1 MSVLKS
7 RSKFKTKAWAFS
19 TLFVLFGLFSGN
31 SALCGESKKVEED
44 RRNARVRA
52 TYVTRLVQFIRW
64 DSNSTQQSDS
74 FKIVVLGNENVGFTQ
89 SLKFLVSQSNL
100 NSNGHAVTV
109 AHFLNSQREDAL
121 KYIKSGVHFIYFTQD
136 SDLTV
141 SELEPI
147 RNGAMFLA
155 EGRSF
160 VVEGSGCIGFEKT
173 RNRIKLVVNED
184 CFRRRFAKVDPVL
197 ASLRSVVEVVCK
209 GI

>member
-74 FKIVVLGNENVGFTQ
+74 FKIAVLGNENVGFVQ
-89 SLKFLVSQSNL
+89 SLKFLVSQSNV
-100 NSNGHAVTV
+100 NSNGHPVTV

-141 SELEPI
+141 SELKPI

-173 RNRIKLVVNED
+173 RNRIKLVVNEN

-197 ASLRSVVEVVCK
+197 GSLRSVVEVVGK

>member
-1 MSVLKS
+1 MTFLKS
-7 RSKFKTKAWAFS
+7 RLKFKTKAWALS
-19 TLFVLFGLFSGN
+19 TLLVLFGLFSGN
-31 SALCGESKKVEED
+31 PALCGESKKVEED
-44 RRNARVRA
+44 RRNARVLA

-197 ASLRSVVEVVCK
+197 ASLRSVVEVVGK